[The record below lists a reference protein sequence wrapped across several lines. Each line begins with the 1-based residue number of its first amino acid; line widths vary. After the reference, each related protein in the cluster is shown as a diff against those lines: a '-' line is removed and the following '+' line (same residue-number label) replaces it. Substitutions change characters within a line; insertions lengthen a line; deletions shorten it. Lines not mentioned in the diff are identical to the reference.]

1 MNKNL
6 TFIIFIFTFF
16 GCNNKQNIQNNKDTS
31 DSLIIVNF
39 QDTNVVLDPSNLNI
53 ASPLNDEKTDD
64 LVLDPYQRRVSPE
77 DLQIKGERY
86 YFNDAPFTGIS
97 AYSKNKII
105 QFEIM
110 FVNGFKEGT
119 SKWFYVNGNVKSEI
133 NIKKNKQDGPFKI
146 FSQDGIIIESGIF
159 KDGKKI

>member
-64 LVLDPYQRRVSPE
+64 LVLDPYQRIVNPE

-86 YFNDAPFTGIS
+86 YSNNAPFTGIS
-97 AYSKNKII
+97 AYSKNKIV

-110 FVNGFKEGT
+110 FINGYKEGT
-119 SKWFYVNGNVKSEI
+119 SKWFYSNGNIKSEI
-133 NIKKNKQDGPFKI
+133 NFKKNRQDGSFKLY
-146 FSQDGIIIESGIF
+146 SLDGEVIDSGIY
-159 KDGKKI
+159 KAGKKI

>member
-53 ASPLNDEKTDD
+53 ASPVNDEKTDD
-64 LVLDPYQRRVSPE
+64 LELDPYQRRVSPE
-77 DLQIKGERY
+77 DLQIKG
-86 YFNDAPFTGIS
+86 G
-97 AYSKNKII
+97 KN
-105 QFEIM
+105 
-110 FVNGFKEGT
+110 
-119 SKWFYVNGNVKSEI
+119 
-133 NIKKNKQDGPFKI
+133 
-146 FSQDGIIIESGIF
+146 
-159 KDGKKI
+159 